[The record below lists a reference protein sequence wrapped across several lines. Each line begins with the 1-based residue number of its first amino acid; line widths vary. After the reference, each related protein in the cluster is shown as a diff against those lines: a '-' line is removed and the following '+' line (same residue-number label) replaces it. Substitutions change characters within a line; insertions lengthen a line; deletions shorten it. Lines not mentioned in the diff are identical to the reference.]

1 MREYESNVI
10 KYVMTDLSNQ
20 LGVSALNR
28 TTSAAKSELRGK
40 FTLTLSETNNRGIGV
55 SQDLVSWHDI
65 KKEKMRCHV
74 SDLFIFAIRRY
85 SHVNGYTD
93 KFKVTGYT
101 TYKKMMNNSM
111 DDTIKYYANENMNG
125 EKRYDYAMI
134 NMLTCFLI
142 NYPGSSIISI
152 PKLAL
157 VWPRPYNSFIY
168 GADIAFV
175 FLFHPLDRAAATERH
190 NRRIAV
196 IWSSLVRVTL
206 PTRVGLG
213 PAWNVLCCCCC
224 CCCC

>member
-1 MREYESNVI
+1 MPGLPLWRWQPLHSQMI
-10 KYVMTDLSNQ
+10 GSHFQ
-20 LGVSALNR
+20 GIF
-28 TTSAAKSELRGK
+28 
-40 FTLTLSETNNRGIGV
+40 FTLLFFVVFVSPHSATKLDRGASI
-55 SQDLVSWHDI
+55 SLRFTH
-65 KKEKMRCHV
+65 
-74 SDLFIFAIRRY
+74 
-85 SHVNGYTD
+85 
-93 KFKVTGYT
+93 
-101 TYKKMMNNSM
+101 
-111 DDTIKYYANENMNG
+111 
-125 EKRYDYAMI
+125 
-134 NMLTCFLI
+134 MLTCFLI

-206 PTRVGLG
+206 PTRFGLG

-224 CCCC
+224 CCCCCCYYFSSAHVGLAHVGSTHVGSALRRLGSR